1 MIVPKSVWEHFKT
14 VALSAEYYESKDKAR
29 SLKVKKWGNSEIY
42 IFFTGN
48 FTTDDIEIVNT
59 TTAELEKY
67 TNIKFRIITDKY
79 FKNTNSIVIYI
90 GDYNVYAKH
99 ISLDKSMDHYDV
111 YGLCEIKVDNTNTII
126 ASSIYIDHNLRT
138 EQRKNVIIEELTQ
151 SLGLTNDTKTDTK
164 SIFYQYKNN
173 INYKL
178 KYNKNDIEVIKL
190 LYNKIVKTNST
201 EDDLLKYITV
211 K

>member
-1 MIVPKSVWEHFKT
+1 MIVSKSVWEHFRN
-14 VALSAEYYESKDKAR
+14 VALSAEYYDSKDKAR
-29 SLKVKKWGNSEIY
+29 SLKVKKWGDREINIY
-42 IFFTGN
+42 FTGN
-48 FTTDDIEIVNT
+48 FLKNDLEIVMT
-59 TTAELEKY
+59 TTTELEKY
-67 TNIKFRIITDKY
+67 TNLKFKIITDKY

-90 GDYNVYAKH
+90 GKYNVYAKH
-99 ISLDKSMDHYDV
+99 ISLDKSIDYYDV

-126 ASSIYIDHNLRT
+126 ASSIYIDNNLT
-138 EQRKNVIIEELTQ
+138 AKQRENVIIEELTQ
-151 SLGLTNDTKTDTK
+151 SLGFTNDTKIDTR

-173 INYKL
+173 LNYKF

-190 LYNKIVKTNST
+190 LYNKNIKTNST